1 MNRMKVI
8 ETILCVTATILLN
21 SSIFAQQQTQKSTT
35 TQTKTTP
42 AVKLTN
48 GTDSTQYILGAY
60 LGQYLVA
67 NGLSITKA
75 DLFIKGMDD
84 VVTGKPLLVPADS
97 IPKRM
102 NEFLTASNIER
113 SRFLE
118 KQLFDAVKGQP
129 GVGSLPTG
137 VCYVIVKAGT
147 GPRPQVADS
156 IVAHVKGYLPDGR
169 LFEDTYPKNTPL
181 KSTPSNLIPGLRE
194 TLQIMPEGSVWRI
207 YVPASQG
214 YAEKGVQG
222 IIPPFSAIVFDVEL
236 MHVKANK

>member
-1 MNRMKVI
+1 MKNSAFKLYGVLI
-8 ETILCVTATILLN
+8 FLIPVSLL
-21 SSIFAQQQTQKSTT
+21 AQTPTQKTT
-35 TQTKTTP
+35 TPQTKTQP

-48 GTDSTQYILGAY
+48 AADSSQYILGAY
-60 LGQYLVA
+60 LGQYLVT

-75 DLFIKGMDD
+75 DLFIKGMND
-84 VVTGKPLLVPADS
+84 VVTGKPLMVPADS

-102 NEFLTASNIER
+102 NEFLTQSNIER

-129 GVGSLPTG
+129 GVGTLPSG

-156 IVAHVKGYLPDGR
+156 ITAHVKGYLPDGR

-181 KSTPSNLIPGLRE
+181 KSTPANLIPGLKE
-194 TLQIMPEGSVWRI
+194 TLQIMPEGSLWRI
-207 YVPASQG
+207 YIPSSLG
-214 YAEKGVQG
+214 YAEKGIQG
-222 IIPPFSAIVFDVEL
+222 IIPPYSAVVFDVEL
-236 MHVKANK
+236 IKVGTTKK